1 MAQLEPLMKQNF
13 LEYASYVI
21 MDRAIPE
28 LRDGLKP
35 VQRRILHTLFEMSDG
50 RFHKVANVI
59 GETMKLHPHGDAAI
73 GDALVVLAGKGY
85 FLERQGNFGNILTGH
100 PAAAPRYIECR
111 LTALALETLF
121 NRPLTQFVPSYD
133 GRKDEPLFLPAKL
146 PVLLMLGTEGI
157 AVGMATRVLPHNMIE
172 LLRAQIEML
181 KGRETRVYPDFPQGG
196 LMDVSEYDDGRGKVL
211 VRAKIET
218 RDEKRLVITELPF
231 GTTTESVIASI
242 EAAAQRGQVKIA
254 ALNDYT
260 TDRGEIEIQLPRGI
274 YADEVLPHLFAYPEC
289 QVRIASNI
297 VAICD
302 GRPQEMS
309 VTTVLAYLTDQLL
322 AQIKAELEYRLGELN
337 DRRHWLTLEQIFIEN
352 KVYKRIEKAK
362 TEEAVRKEVW
372 DGMHEQALFFVR
384 PMADDDVD
392 RLLQIRIRRISAY
405 DIAKNRTEIGE
416 VQAQIKD
423 CEKKLKNLKKTTIG
437 YLEDLAEKYAEE
449 FPRCTLIDTFES
461 VDKKAVAR
469 ANLKLSYDPD
479 TGFFGTKV

>member
-1 MAQLEPLMKQNF
+1 
-13 LEYASYVI
+13 
-21 MDRAIPE
+21 
-28 LRDGLKP
+28 
-35 VQRRILHTLFEMSDG
+35 
-50 RFHKVANVI
+50 
-59 GETMKLHPHGDAAI
+59 
-73 GDALVVLAGKGY
+73 
-85 FLERQGNFGNILTGH
+85 
-100 PAAAPRYIECR
+100 
-111 LTALALETLF
+111 
-121 NRPLTQFVPSYD
+121 
-133 GRKDEPLFLPAKL
+133 
-146 PVLLMLGTEGI
+146 
-157 AVGMATRVLPHNMIE
+157 
-172 LLRAQIEML
+172 
-181 KGRETRVYPDFPQGG
+181 
-196 LMDVSEYDDGRGKVL
+196 MDVSEYDDGRGKVL

-260 TDRGEIEIQLPRGI
+260 TDRVEIEIQLPRGI
-274 YADEVLPHLFAYPEC
+274 YADEVLPQLFAYTEC
-289 QVRIASNI
+289 QVSIASNL

-384 PMADDDVD
+384 PMVDDDID

-423 CEKKLKNLKKTTIG
+423 CEKKLKNLKKTSIA
-437 YLEDLAEKYAEE
+437 YVEDLAAKYEE
-449 FPRCTLIDTFES
+449 EYPRRTVIKTFQS

-469 ANLKLSYDPD
+469 ANVKLSYDPE
-479 TGFFGTKV
+479 TGFFGSKVNGDKYQMTVTEYDRILAISSDGTYRIMSPDEKVLLPAKVLYCAVFDEEKGCHFTVVYRDKQRVAFAKRIHILKFIRDREYELIKNKEGKVDLLLQDAKPGRVRLEFVPAKYQRVTQATFDLNTLEETGVGARGTRLAPKPVAKISRLD